1 MGHYHRL
8 KANRASQVDVQVM
21 VSTLALKKL
30 NGSWYE
36 LPDGQKVNGKAKAE
50 AALKALGS

>member
-8 KANRASQVDVQVM
+8 KENRASQVDVQVEFL
-21 VSTLALKKL
+21 VLKKL